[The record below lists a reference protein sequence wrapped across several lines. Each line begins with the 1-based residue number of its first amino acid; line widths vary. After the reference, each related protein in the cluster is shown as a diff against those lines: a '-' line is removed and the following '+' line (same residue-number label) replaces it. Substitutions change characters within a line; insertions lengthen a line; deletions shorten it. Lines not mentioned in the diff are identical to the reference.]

1 MEQDWAKQTMRE
13 EVRASP
19 TGHYGIL
26 GLHPSASPLEIR
38 RAYRTLSKLYHPDTT
53 ALPSLMATLKF
64 QQLNEAYA
72 TLSNPE
78 RRLAYDR
85 KIGYSRFNVIQVP
98 PDFHNPVD
106 SSQPQYYSSSAYLDA
121 TDRPLSP
128 GEMFALFILGIT
140 FIGCLLIAIVIGFT
154 RVDSPV
160 EVSAV
165 YSNSLSTLEWFA
177 HKIIATACVG

>member
-1 MEQDWAKQTMRE
+1 MDQDWVRQTIRE
-13 EVRASP
+13 KVRASP

-26 GLHPSASPLEIR
+26 ELHPSASPLEIR
-38 RAYRTLSKLYHPDTT
+38 RAYRTLSKRYHPDTT
-53 ALPSLMATLKF
+53 DLPPLMATLKF

-98 PDFHNPVD
+98 PDFHNPAD
-106 SSQPQYYSSSAYLDA
+106 PSQPEYYSSSAYLDA

-140 FIGCLLIAIVIGFT
+140 FIGCLLIAIFIGFT
-154 RVDSPV
+154 RAESPV
-160 EVSAV
+160 EISEL
-165 YSNSLSTLEWFA
+165 SINSLSTLQWFA
-177 HKIIATACVG
+177 HKINT